1 VRPEVAEQVRS
12 LGAQWLDLGLEAAGE
27 GGYARELTEE
37 ERARQQQALTDAIKG
52 FDVVI
57 TTALVPGRPAP
68 KLVTEEAVLGMKPGS
83 VVVDLAGE
91 AGGNCELC
99 EPGQTVV
106 RHDVSILAP
115 LNLPAT
121 LPEHASALFAR
132 NVLALLE
139 LLVGEDGAL
148 KLDFEDEIVAGACI
162 VRAGEIVHA
171 GAKAAVEAAA

>member
-1 VRPEVAEQVRS
+1 M
-12 LGAQWLDLGLEAAGE
+12 WLDLGVEASGE

-37 ERARQQQALTDAIKG
+37 ERARQQQALTEAIKG

-68 KLVTEEAVLGMKPGS
+68 KLVTEEAVRGMKPGS

-91 AGGNCELC
+91 AGGNCELT
-99 EPGQTVV
+99 EPGKTVV
-106 RHDVSILAP
+106 RHDVTILAP

-121 LPEHASALFAR
+121 LPEHASPLFAR

-139 LLVGEDGAL
+139 LLVGEDGTL
-148 KLDFEDEIVAGACI
+148 NLDFEDEIVRGACI
-162 VRAGEIVHA
+162 VREGEIVNP
-171 GAKAAVEAAA
+171 GAKAAVEAAAVEAEEAPA

>member
-1 VRPEVAEQVRS
+1 MRS
-12 LGAQWLDLGLEAAGE
+12 RASTWSSPLPWCLGG
-27 GGYARELTEE
+27 
-37 ERARQQQALTDAIKG
+37 
-52 FDVVI
+52 
-57 TTALVPGRPAP
+57 PAP
-68 KLVTEEAVLGMKPGS
+68 KLVTEEAVEGMKPGS

-91 AGGNCELC
+91 AGGNCELT
-99 EPGQTVV
+99 EPGQSVV

-139 LLVGEDGAL
+139 LLVGEDGTL
-148 KLDFEDEIVAGACI
+148 KLDFDDEIVKGACI

-171 GAKAAVEAAA
+171 GAEPRSRPPHDPRLRPHHQPGDPRARRASSASWSSPRCPTRCTRR